1 MYPVAKQTE
10 NNKLTNL
17 TININS
23 HLSRKHV
30 KFSFMSNFIHQRV
43 IERKKTSKK
52 QYAINTKIQSICK
65 ITKQSPSRVIYR
77 FKVTKYTVNNAE
89 G

>member
-30 KFSFMSNFIHQRV
+30 KFSFVSNFIHQRV
-43 IERKKTSKK
+43 IEREK
-52 QYAINTKIQSICK
+52 QAKNNTQ
-65 ITKQSPSRVIYR
+65 
-77 FKVTKYTVNNAE
+77 
-89 G
+89 